1 VSSVTIRTVQ
11 DLLDLLTGYD
21 PETPVL
27 IAHQPGYPLAETLAG
42 VAHRDDVPAELGDED
57 QADDVVWL
65 VAGGHPWDRSP
76 YAPAWV
82 FDAAEVSR

>member
-1 VSSVTIRTVQ
+1 MTVRTVQ

-27 IAHQPGYPLAETLAG
+27 IAHQPSWPLAETLAG
-42 VAHRDDVPAELGDED
+42 VAHRDDVGDDED
-57 QADDVVWL
+57 RGDDVVWL
-65 VAGGHPWDRSP
+65 VAGGHAWDRSP
-76 YAPAWV
+76 YAPSWA